1 MLTTFRPSDTI
12 QRSIAIEPD
21 AVRGTLADDSEAAR
35 VIASLRDKLKAQ
47 STDIENLHAK
57 LLGAAKEH
65 DAEVSFRYLSFTR
78 WLSFDPASNNSALP
92 W

>member
-65 DAEVSFRYLSFTR
+65 DAEVSFPLSFIH
-78 WLSFDPASNNSALP
+78 P
-92 W
+92 WAFF